1 MIVFFPFGG
10 FSDKK
15 GVKFKKGQSGNP
27 KGRPKKWVSTLTDS
41 GYKIGEVRDCILAM
55 MAMNIRVQKRK
66 ILTNFLIN
74 FLIFISFQSKILTYH
89 KEGNY

>member
-1 MIVFFPFGG
+1 SFARNETRENI
-10 FSDKK
+10 
-15 GVKFKKGQSGNP
+15 
-27 KGRPKKWVSTLTDS
+27 
-41 GYKIGEVRDCILAM
+41 IAM
-55 MAMNIRVQKRK
+55 MTRNIRVQKRK